1 MANVYAKDNNGI
13 PFSKNPHDN
22 VTIAA
27 SHEWSEAVTDPDVNR
42 GMLGWYDKNYG
53 EIGDIP
59 ILLERD
65 FSKMWERLN
74 GLAVQK
80 EWSNTDGVPE
90 VVPPR

>member
-1 MANVYAKDNNGI
+1 
-13 PFSKNPHDN
+13 
-22 VTIAA
+22 
-27 SHEWSEAVTDPDVNR
+27 
-42 GMLGWYDKNYG
+42 MLGWYDKNYG